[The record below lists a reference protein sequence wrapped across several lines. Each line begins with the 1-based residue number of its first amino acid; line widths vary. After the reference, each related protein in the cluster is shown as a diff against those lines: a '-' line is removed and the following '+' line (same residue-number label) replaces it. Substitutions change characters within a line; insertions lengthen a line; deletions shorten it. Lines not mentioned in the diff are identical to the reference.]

1 MPLAIKGVNYMNFEM
16 EKIGTV
22 VIILMPGESFEAA
35 VVKDFNRKMA
45 PVIDENNRVL
55 FDLSNIRFLD
65 SMGCGALLSCHKKL
79 KEKGGKMG
87 LCCAQKQVNAIFDLM
102 GFPQLFDVF
111 KTREE
116 ALKAYG

>member
-1 MPLAIKGVNYMNFEM
+1 MNFEM
-16 EKIGTV
+16 EKKGAA
-22 VIILMPGESFEAA
+22 IIIIMPGESFEAA
-35 VVKDFNRKMA
+35 MVAGFNRDLDPVMA
-45 PVIDENNRVL
+45 ENSHIL
-55 FDLSNIRFLD
+55 FDLSHIRFLD
-65 SMGCGALLSCHKKL
+65 SMGCGALLRCHKKL

-87 LCCAQKQVNAIFDLM
+87 LCCAQKQVSAIFDLM

>member
-1 MPLAIKGVNYMNFEM
+1 
-16 EKIGTV
+16 
-22 VIILMPGESFEAA
+22 
-35 VVKDFNRKMA
+35 
-45 PVIDENNRVL
+45 
-55 FDLSNIRFLD
+55 
-65 SMGCGALLSCHKKL
+65 
-79 KEKGGKMG
+79 MG

>member
-1 MPLAIKGVNYMNFEM
+1 MNYKVEKAGAVAIV
-16 EKIGTV
+16 
-22 VIILMPGESFEAA
+22 LMPGESFEAA
-35 VVKDFNRKMA
+35 MVEDFNHNMA
-45 PVIDENNRVL
+45 PVIEENTHVI

-65 SMGCGALLSCHKKL
+65 SMGCGALLSCHRQL

-111 KTREE
+111 ETREE
-116 ALKAYG
+116 ALEAYA